1 MTARTVRVGILG
13 TGWVATARHIPS
25 YRRHPEVEVVAVYD
39 RRPERAEQTAAA
51 EGVPRWF
58 ADLDRFLDHDLD
70 IVSIC
75 TPPMNHAE
83 LAIAALQRGRHV
95 LTEKPMAMDEAE
107 ARAMAAAATA
117 GGRLL
122 CVSHNFLFS
131 RAVTKAERFLAGAD
145 VTYAAG
151 LQLSSLR
158 RRLPTWYDQLP
169 GGLLQDECPHMLYTL
184 GHFLGPLELDHA
196 RATWDP
202 GSGLPATA
210 EILLRGP
217 GGLGQVTM
225 VFGTPV
231 SEWHVGLVSA
241 ERVVDLDLFR
251 DIAICVRSDKAHK
264 AADVLRSSVA
274 GVGGHVAGFV
284 TSGARYATRRLYWGH
299 DELVRRFVEATQGRG
314 DVPVP
319 VEDSLAV
326 VRLTTA
332 IVEGLGR
339 PAGSGRG

>member
-1 MTARTVRVGILG
+1 MTVRVGILG

-25 YRRHPEVEVVAVYD
+25 YRRHPDAEVVAVYD

-51 EGVPRWF
+51 QGVPRWF
-58 ADLDRFLDHDLD
+58 GDLDEFLDHDLD
-70 IVSIC
+70 VVSIC

-83 LAIAALQRGRHV
+83 LAVAALGRGIHV

-107 ARAMAAAATA
+107 ARAMADAATA
-117 GGRLL
+117 AGRLL

-131 RAVTKAERFLAGAD
+131 RAVTKAERFLGDAERHLR
-145 VTYAAG
+145 AG

-158 RRLPTWYDQLP
+158 RRLPTWYDELP

-202 GSGLPATA
+202 ATGLPATA

-217 GGLGQVTM
+217 RGLGQVTM
-225 VFGTPV
+225 VFDTPI
-231 SEWHVGLVSA
+231 SEWHVGLVSP

-251 DIAICVRSDKAHK
+251 DIALCVRSDRAHK
-264 AADVLRSSVA
+264 PADVLRSSLA

-284 TSGARYATRRLYWGH
+284 TSGARYATGRLFYGH

-314 DVPVP
+314 EAPVP
-319 VEDSLAV
+319 VADALAV

-339 PAGSGRG
+339 PPSPD